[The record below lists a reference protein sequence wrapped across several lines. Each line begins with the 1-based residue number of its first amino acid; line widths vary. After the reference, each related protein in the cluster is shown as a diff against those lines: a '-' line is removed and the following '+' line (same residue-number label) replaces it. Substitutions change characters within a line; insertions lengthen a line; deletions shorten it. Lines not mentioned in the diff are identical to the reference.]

1 MSMKITIDKPG
12 YPASG
17 HGFRISGHLS
27 GYSGAPKLSYADDP
41 YPPGKVS
48 GLAAGK
54 MSKALPVKWSPPT
67 SGMVYHPLPSP
78 AHVTAQLFHFRHPGL
93 TPGHHTVVVTDGK
106 TCGIIGFGV
115 QNAIHARVNPFV
127 TR

>member
-1 MSMKITIDKPG
+1 MSTKITLDKPG

-17 HGFRISGHLS
+17 YGFRISGHLS
-27 GYSGAPKLSYADDP
+27 GYSGVPRLSYADDP
-41 YPPGKVS
+41 YPPGKVG
-48 GLAAGK
+48 GLVAGK
-54 MSKALPVKWSPPT
+54 MPKALPIKWSPPT
-67 SGMVYHPLPSP
+67 GGRSIIPFPL
-78 AHVTAQLFHFRHPGL
+78 LFMSLRNCSTFRHPGM

-115 QNAIHARVNPFV
+115 QNAIRARVNPFL